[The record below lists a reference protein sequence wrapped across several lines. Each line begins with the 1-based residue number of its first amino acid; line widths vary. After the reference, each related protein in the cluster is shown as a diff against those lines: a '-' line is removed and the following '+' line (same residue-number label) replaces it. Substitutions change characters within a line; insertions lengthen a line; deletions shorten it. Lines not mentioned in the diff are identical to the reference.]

1 MVVVCLLVIA
11 LMVASTVPV
20 GAKKPPKDPPPDD
33 DNDPTGTIYFLYTDA
48 NDVLNI
54 YSMNADGSSKTKEVQ
69 WADGMTSMSLKTHGG
84 YYWYVG
90 FIKTEDTHPDGI
102 AKTELWAIRDDNG
115 DSEMLL
121 GDDSMSYD
129 RWNGPPVWLNGD
141 AQLSWAALKWAVD
154 DTIDEAG
161 IYKAAI
167 TFSDGVPSMSTPD
180 LVWSTDPYYHS
191 GYKYYTP
198 EVSYPSWNPDGTK
211 VVMFSV
217 DGRTVVDFTGD
228 EPTDTVMSGYTTTAF
243 WSPDGT
249 KLAHLTGHKLYVMN
263 PDGTGD
269 TLLVSPKSNKA
280 NDNFFR
286 TIRWSPD
293 SKFLM
298 YSNCFFSPRTWKGYA
313 DVFIIGVDGSGNTC
327 LTRDLTTPDYI
338 YGRDWR

>member
-20 GAKKPPKDPPPDD
+20 GAKKPPPGDD
-33 DNDPTGTIYFLYTDA
+33 TDPTGTIYFHYTDA

-69 WADGMTSMSLKTHGG
+69 WADGMTSMSLKKHGDDG
-84 YYWYVG
+84 NYWYVG
-90 FIKTEDTHPDGI
+90 FIKVDGTHPDGI
-102 AKTELWAIRDDNG
+102 PKTELWAIRDDNG
-115 DSEMLL
+115 DSELL
-121 GDDSMSYD
+121 LDDDSMSYKG
-129 RWNGPPVWLNGD
+129 WNGPPVWVNGD
-141 AQLSWAALKWAVD
+141 THLSWAALKWAD
-154 DTIDEAG
+154 ATTIEEAG

-191 GYKYYTP
+191 GNEYYTP

-211 VVMFSV
+211 AVMFSV
-217 DGRTVVDFTGD
+217 DGRTVVDFTGV

-243 WSPDGT
+243 WSPDGS
-249 KLAHLTGHKLYVMN
+249 KLAHLTDHKLYVMD
-263 PDGTGD
+263 PDGADD
-269 TLLVSPKSNKA
+269 TLLVSPKSNPAK
-280 NDNFFR
+280 DNVFR

-298 YSNCFFSPRTWKGYA
+298 YSNCFWSPRTWIGYA